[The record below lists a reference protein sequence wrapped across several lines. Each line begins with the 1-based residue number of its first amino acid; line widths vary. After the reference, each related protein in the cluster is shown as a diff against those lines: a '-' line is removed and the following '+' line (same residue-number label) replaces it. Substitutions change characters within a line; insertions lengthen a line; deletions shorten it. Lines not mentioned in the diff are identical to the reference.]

1 LVQTPERKIMPRRL
15 LLLLAALAIV
25 LVSAS
30 AAGATTMGTLKGEV
44 YGNSAFKIE
53 MKGPNGKAIKTL
65 KAGTYTVKVQDIGT
79 IHDFHLSGPGVNKA
93 TSIGGT
99 GTQTWTVKLKP
110 GTYTFKCDPHS
121 PQMHGSFKVTA

>member
-1 LVQTPERKIMPRRL
+1 MPRRF

-25 LVSAS
+25 LASAS

-65 KAGTYTVKVQDIGT
+65 KAGTYTVKVEDKGT
-79 IHDFHLSGPGVNKA
+79 IHDFHLSGPGVNKT
-93 TSIGGT
+93 TSISGT
-99 GTQTWTVKLKP
+99 GDSTWTVKLKP
-110 GTYTFKCDPHS
+110 GTYTFKCDPHAS
-121 PQMHGSFKVTA
+121 QMHGSFKVTA